1 MGEVCSICDDNPR
14 THEVEVAQ
22 EELVQLAGR
31 WVSGRGN
38 IHFIGLEEIKWS
50 SGDSTKWFRR
60 KSPYDGQ
67 IDYCTEVNGA
77 LFVARLDEDGRLQWS
92 DGDGWTRDEIG
103 PTTGTYDTI
112 TGVLK
117 KARGSLQE
125 VSESTMSMAA
135 PMATAVGTS
144 LPTMTSWASPA
155 KPAQPDEQGGS
166 TRASSPSAASPPAWE
181 PWDDTPPSRET
192 ASAREGAAGGVAP
205 RPKRKAAPSPGSNTE
220 A

>member
-67 IDYCTEVNGA
+67 IDYCTEVCCAHVCAHSGIH
-77 LFVARLDEDGRLQWS
+77 ARDPPPQVGRLLRKLGGS
-92 DGDGWTRDEIG
+92 VAT
-103 PTTGTYDTI
+103 
-112 TGVLK
+112 L
-117 KARGSLQE
+117 ARS
-125 VSESTMSMAA
+125 
-135 PMATAVGTS
+135 AVGWNPLARMWLCTGGAFGTHVVCVGVIQHGNDS
-144 LPTMTSWASPA
+144 VGNPRRDGNPA
-155 KPAQPDEQGGS
+155 
-166 TRASSPSAASPPAWE
+166 
-181 PWDDTPPSRET
+181 
-192 ASAREGAAGGVAP
+192 GA
-205 RPKRKAAPSPGSNTE
+205 
-220 A
+220 